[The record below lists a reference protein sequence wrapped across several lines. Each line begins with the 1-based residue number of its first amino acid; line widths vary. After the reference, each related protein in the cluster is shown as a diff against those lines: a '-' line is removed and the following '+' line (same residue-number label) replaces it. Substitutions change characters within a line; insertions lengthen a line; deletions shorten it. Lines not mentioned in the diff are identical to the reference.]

1 VPVCNR
7 EILRFCVAA
16 KFFPLSCAFLAF
28 AKFASKRETRVVA
41 PYSNP
46 LIAGHDYL
54 RASYNR

>member
-1 VPVCNR
+1 MPVCNR

-46 LIAGHDYL
+46 LIAGHD
-54 RASYNR
+54 